1 MISLDLILQHAL
13 LAHELQ
19 GTTPRPCR
27 SRIRRPAQANIL
39 MSEPLLDVERETSK
53 NLGSL
58 KHALGYL
65 APYKP
70 QILAATV
77 ALIVTA
83 SITLSVGQGVRV
95 VIDSGFGSQDP
106 ELLSSSLLWFGALVL
121 ALTIGTFVR
130 FYFVSWVGERVSAD
144 LRNHVYAHLIDLHP
158 GFFEANQP
166 TEIQS
171 RITTDTTLLQN
182 VIGSSVSIAL
192 RNALMFVGGV
202 VLLLVTNPKLTAIVL
217 GSIPLIIIP
226 IIVFGRSVRKLSR
239 TSQDTLADVGSYA
252 GESLRNIKVV
262 QAYNHQT
269 ADVRAFESRV
279 ESAFVVAAHRIRQ
292 RAFLIAMVMLLIMGA
307 IGAMIWVGGQDVL
320 QGRTTA
326 GELAAFVFYALIVAG
341 SVGAISEVWS
351 DLQRAAGATE
361 RLMELLAAP
370 NELPDPQTAVDISA
384 LRGAIAFDG
393 VGYVYPSRPTVRVLN
408 NVSFKVDPGEM
419 VALVG
424 PSGAGKSTLFDL
436 VLRFYDPVDGAV
448 SLDGND
454 LRALNR
460 DDLREHIA
468 LVPQDAALLAGSIRD
483 LVVYAEAKAESDS
496 VTDAG
501 TPLEPGGDIIDTR
514 VRRALRK
521 ANALDFVEALPDGLD
536 TELGEG
542 GVGLSGGQ
550 RQRLAIARALYSE
563 PRVLLLDEATSALD
577 AESESQIRDALASI
591 RGEVTVIA
599 IAHRLSTVIGAD
611 RIVVLDGGE
620 VSAIGPHAELLN
632 TSPLYARYAKV
643 QLESSNSASWSRESG

>member
-1 MISLDLILQHAL
+1 
-13 LAHELQ
+13 
-19 GTTPRPCR
+19 
-27 SRIRRPAQANIL
+27 

-58 KHALGYL
+58 KHALSYL

-70 QILAATV
+70 QILAATI

-95 VIDSGFGSQDP
+95 VIDSGFGSRDP

-226 IIVFGRSVRKLSR
+226 IVIFGRSVRRLSR
-239 TSQDTLADVGSYA
+239 SSQDTLADVGSYA

-262 QAYNHQT
+262 QAYNHQD
-269 ADVRAFESRV
+269 ADVQAFESRV

-370 NELPDPQTAVDISA
+370 NELPDPQTAADISN
-384 LRGAIAFDG
+384 LQGAISFDG

-408 NVSFKVDPGEM
+408 QVSFDVQPGEM

-436 VLRFYDPVDGAV
+436 VLRFYDPLDGTVA
-448 SLDGND
+448 LDGND
-454 LRALNR
+454 LRTLNR

-468 LVPQDAALLAGSIRD
+468 LVPQDAALLAGTIRE
-483 LVVYAEAKAESDS
+483 LVIYADSGAEANSESGPEAAS
-496 VTDAG
+496 EIT
-501 TPLEPGGDIIDTR
+501 DTR

-536 TELGEG
+536 TILGEG

-577 AESESQIRDALASI
+577 AESESQIRDALKSI

-620 VSAIGPHAELLN
+620 VSAVGPHAELLN
-632 TSPLYARYAKV
+632 TSPLYARYARV